1 MSQFIQAHDP
11 MILPGVQ
18 GRQNT
23 SVAVEFHNG
32 DKLVS
37 LALNNSGGRMEKL
50 GRGDIRLFVG
60 QEDVTPKV
68 FGEES
73 AAHNVH
79 ASLDNFEL
87 AMAWLRRVNWGF
99 AQ

>member
-1 MSQFIQAHDP
+1 MSQFIQAHNP

-32 DKLVS
+32 NKLVS

-50 GRGDIRLFVG
+50 RRGDIRLFVG
-60 QEDVTPKV
+60 QEDVTSKV
-68 FGEES
+68 FGDES
-73 AAHNVH
+73 AQRSVH
-79 ASLDNFEL
+79 ASLDNFEV
-87 AMAWLRRVNWGF
+87 AMTWLRRVGWGF
-99 AQ
+99 AR